1 MAKIT
6 EQQNSLSKNFNNNS
20 IFEII
25 TLMNKEDASIS
36 LAINE
41 QLNQIEKFILE
52 IIKNIKKGGR
62 LFYIGCGTSGRL
74 GVLDASECPP
84 TFSTDPSLVQGI
96 IAGGYEAL
104 YQSIEGAEDSLDDGV
119 EVIKNKDIKSNDI
132 VLGISA
138 NGAANFVL
146 GALEEAFKNGATTG
160 LLTFNNI
167 DKKKY
172 INYLIPIITGPELI
186 SGSTRLKAGTAT
198 KMILNMITTTTMIKL
213 NKTYNNFMV
222 DLKVSNKKLLD
233 RGIKIINNILGLDY
247 KESKLLLNQSKG
259 EVKTALAM
267 HKLNCNYDIAKKK
280 IDAVEGNLSKILD

>member
-1 MAKIT
+1 MDKIT

-25 TLMNKEDASIS
+25 SLMNKEDASIS

-84 TFSTDPSLVQGI
+84 TFSTDPNLVQGI

-247 KESKLLLNQSKG
+247 KESKLLLNRSKG

-280 IDAVEGNLSKILD
+280 LDAVEGNLSKILD

>member
-1 MAKIT
+1 MDKIT

-84 TFSTDPSLVQGI
+84 TFSTDPCLVQGI

>member
-1 MAKIT
+1 MDKIT

-41 QLNQIEKFILE
+41 QLNQIEQFILE

-84 TFSTDPSLVQGI
+84 TFSTDPNLVQGI

-247 KESKLLLNQSKG
+247 KESKLLLNRSKG

>member
-1 MAKIT
+1 MDKIT

-41 QLNQIEKFILE
+41 QLNQIEQFILE

-84 TFSTDPSLVQGI
+84 TFSTDPNLVQGI

>member
-1 MAKIT
+1 MTK
-6 EQQNSLSKNFNNNS
+6 
-20 IFEII
+20 
-25 TLMNKEDASIS
+25 
-36 LAINE
+36 
-41 QLNQIEKFILE
+41 
-52 IIKNIKKGGR
+52 
-62 LFYIGCGTSGRL
+62 
-74 GVLDASECPP
+74 
-84 TFSTDPSLVQGI
+84 
-96 IAGGYEAL
+96 
-104 YQSIEGAEDSLDDGV
+104 
-119 EVIKNKDIKSNDI
+119 KSNDI

-280 IDAVEGNLSKILD
+280 IDAVKGNLSKILD

>member
-1 MAKIT
+1 MDKIT

-25 TLMNKEDASIS
+25 SLMNKEDASIS

-84 TFSTDPSLVQGI
+84 TFSTDPNLVQGI

-247 KESKLLLNQSKG
+247 KESKLLLNRSKG

>member
-1 MAKIT
+1 MDKIT

-25 TLMNKEDASIS
+25 SLMNKEDASIS

-84 TFSTDPSLVQGI
+84 TFSTDPNLVQGI

>member
-1 MAKIT
+1 MDKIT

-41 QLNQIEKFILE
+41 QLNQIEQFILE

-84 TFSTDPSLVQGI
+84 TFSTDPNLVQGI

-280 IDAVEGNLSKILD
+280 IDAVKGNLSKILD